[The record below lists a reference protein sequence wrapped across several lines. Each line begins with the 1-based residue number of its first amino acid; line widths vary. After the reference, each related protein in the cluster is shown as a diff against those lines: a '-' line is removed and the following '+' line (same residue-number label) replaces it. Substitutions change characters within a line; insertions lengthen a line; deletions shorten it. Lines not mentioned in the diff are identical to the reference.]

1 MGRPSYGAF
10 DPRPL
15 KSGRVKGGRSYLLV
29 DNTVSGGARVEVDT
43 MTCAHCNTVV
53 VPNPQRTRERGHCHR
68 CNAYVCDKPGCRAEC
83 VPTDE
88 TIDLAFSLTP
98 DRLAGV
104 EGIVARAPDG
114 GLLFDRRLLDRKRIR

>member
-1 MGRPSYGAF
+1 MYGRF

-15 KSGRVKGGRSYLLV
+15 KSGRVKGGKGVIVSSNAVAGGGELV
-29 DNTVSGGARVEVDT
+29 VPTL
-43 MTCAHCNTVV
+43 TCAHCNCVV
-53 VPNPQRTRERGHCHR
+53 LLNPLRTRERHRCHR
-68 CNAYVCDKPGCRAEC
+68 CNSYVCDKPGCRAEC

-88 TIDLAFSLTP
+88 TIDLALSLTP